1 MLQVVFI
8 ESDSLRQLERDV
20 NSELGS
26 LKNRYRTGVDVKFET
41 SEEKCIAMITYEN

>member
-1 MLQVVFI
+1 MVQVVFI

-26 LKNRYRTGVDVKFET
+26 LKNRYRIMIET
-41 SEEKCIAMITYEN
+41 

>member
-26 LKNRYRTGVDVKFET
+26 LKNRYRIMIET
-41 SEEKCIAMITYEN
+41 